1 MPSFFLSFTFIAILM
16 IITFAIGSVRQA
28 NHDPAD
34 ATTNIRNS
42 RQELRMIVYLL
53 GGILI
58 MLGVIA
64 DRLH

>member
-1 MPSFFLSFTFIAILM
+1 M